1 MDTLR
6 QEVRENEDKM
16 TDKLTLEEQKEKL
29 AEIKDT
35 LRKDKLTIKPYFGY
49 LFWQISDMVAV
60 MSPDDVMKQAVN
72 LTLDSETD
80 AIYAE
85 FIATYVELW
94 SSSNDFNAAS
104 RFIADALE
112 LSANE
117 LIEAKIYFE
126 KTKAEL

>member
-1 MDTLR
+1 
-6 QEVRENEDKM
+6 M
-16 TDKLTLEEQKEKL
+16 TDKLSLEEQKEKL
-29 AEIKDT
+29 SEIKMN
-35 LRKDKLTIKPYFGY
+35 LRQDKLTIKPYFGF

-80 AIYAE
+80 ALYAE

-104 RFIADALE
+104 RFIADALD

-126 KTKAEL
+126 KSKAQL

>member
-126 KTKAEL
+126 KKKSEL

>member
-1 MDTLR
+1 
-6 QEVRENEDKM
+6 M
-16 TDKLTLEEQKEKL
+16 TDKLTIEEQKEKL
-29 AEIKDT
+29 SEIKAK
-35 LRKDKLTIKPYFGY
+35 LRHDKETMKPYFGY

-72 LTLDSETD
+72 LTLDNDTD
-80 AIYAE
+80 ALYAE
-85 FIATYVELW
+85 FIATYIELW

-104 RFIADALE
+104 RFLADALE

-126 KTKAEL
+126 KTKESL